1 MPDEVNN
8 ILPPDGTLPAIA
20 EADPELA
27 AEVEKAKEDRR
38 AKTSAENGK
47 SGGRPHI
54 EVDQW
59 ARDFVEQY
67 HTENGI
73 TTLRYHAGEWYEYRN
88 GRYVALNK
96 NDLESELV
104 GALQRAKIGARDRLS
119 KALISDIVLNLK
131 ADAICGLHSGKYHI
145 PCFISSRKT
154 AKGLMPM
161 RNTVIDIEALA
172 RAVIE
177 GTPLQYVKH
186 IGKTPDLFITYGLDY
201 DFDPGARCPKFR
213 RYLEEVQPNPENQSV
228 LQMLM
233 GLALVPDCSYNVAFF
248 LYGQGGTGKSVFV
261 NVLSA
266 LVGAGNCCSVP
277 LANLADRFGK
287 APLTEKLLNLV
298 GELPVM
304 PENGRSADIEG
315 FFKMITSGDEIPVER
330 KGIDGW
336 TAPAIARMVFATNTM
351 PVFTDRSNGVWD
363 RIRIIPFQQVFR
375 NTERQNPNLSAE
387 LLEERPGIL
396 NFAIEGLAMLRKLR
410 TFPEC
415 QEGLKIREELR
426 SDCDH
431 ERTFLQE
438 TTEEAP
444 GSFVSSDLLFKKYK
458 DWMLNSGYRP
468 VGIANFR
475 RAITRLYP
483 RSHSGRKQT
492 QDGKKEMFF
501 DIRTLQDW

>member
-1 MPDEVNN
+1 MSDEMNN
-8 ILPPDGTLPAIA
+8 TLSPGSTIPAIA
-20 EADPELA
+20 EADPKLA
-27 AEVEKAKEDRR
+27 EEVEKKKADKRSE
-38 AKTSAENGK
+38 TSAQNGK
-47 SGGRPHI
+47 NGGRSHI

-73 TTLRYHAGEWYEYRN
+73 TTLRYYAGEWYEYRN

-145 PCFISSRKT
+145 PCFISSGKS

-161 RNTVIDIEALA
+161 RNVIVNIEALA
-172 RAVIE
+172 QAVRD
-177 GTPLQYVKH
+177 GTPLPFVKP
-186 IGKTPDLFITYGLDY
+186 IKKTPDLFITYGLDY
-201 DFDPGARCPKFR
+201 DFDPSAECPKFL
-213 RYLEEVQPNPENQSV
+213 RYLSEVQPNPENQYV
-228 LQMLM
+228 LKMLM

-266 LVGAGNCCSVP
+266 LVGAENCCSVP
-277 LANLADRFGK
+277 LANLSDRFGK
-287 APLTEKLLNLV
+287 APLTEKLLNVV

-304 PENGRSADIEG
+304 PENGHSADIEG
-315 FFKMITSGDEIPVER
+315 FFKSITSGDEIPVER

-336 TAPAIARMVFATNTM
+336 KAPAIARMVFATNTM
-351 PVFTDRSNGVWD
+351 PAFTDRSNGVWD
-363 RIRIIPFQQVFR
+363 RIRIIPFQQGFR
-375 NTERQNPNLSAE
+375 NTPLQNPHLADE
-387 LLEERPGIL
+387 LLEELPGIL
-396 NFAIEGLAMLRKLR
+396 NFAIEGLAMLRKLK

-415 QEGLKIREELR
+415 PEGLKIREELR

-438 TTEEAP
+438 TTEEAKE
-444 GSFVSSDLLFKKYK
+444 SWIATEDLFKQYRE
-458 DWMLNSGYRP
+458 WMLNNGYRP
-468 VGIANFR
+468 VGMANFQKAVKRQYPETYTGR
-475 RAITRLYP
+475 RRTEDKQITVFYNI
-483 RSHSGRKQT
+483 KQ
-492 QDGKKEMFF
+492 QFS
-501 DIRTLQDW
+501 L